1 MDLTTKVPNRLS
13 ATKEKSSVIAIGQHT
28 LEVTAAEDDV
38 KVTMGASE
46 ARDITGSVQ
55 AHRLGCSSKMGAI
68 PPWSLTKVAPDG
80 YSRIKN
86 GTDLESRPWSVF
98 GHGT

>member
-38 KVTMGASE
+38 KVNHSTELQLQWALQRRGISLD
-46 ARDITGSVQ
+46 RC
-55 AHRLGCSSKMGAI
+55 RLI
-68 PPWSLTKVAPDG
+68 D
-80 YSRIKN
+80 
-86 GTDLESRPWSVF
+86 
-98 GHGT
+98 